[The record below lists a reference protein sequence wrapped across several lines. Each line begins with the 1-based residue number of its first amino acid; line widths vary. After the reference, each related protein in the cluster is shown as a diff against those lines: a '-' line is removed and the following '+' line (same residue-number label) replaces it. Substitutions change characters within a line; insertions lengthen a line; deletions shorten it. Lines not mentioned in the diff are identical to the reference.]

1 VNAIATLIVKDIKMG
16 FNDFANILP
25 GKTTYKPVE
34 RFAAEHGLD
43 LAELNATTTAVFKE
57 SGKLSAVK
65 HVNAFFGLG
74 RPLPLLSTKNYVEQI
89 ELSLSNEQGE

>member
-1 VNAIATLIVKDIKMG
+1 MG
-16 FNDFANILP
+16 YSDFANILSQ
-25 GKTTYKPVE
+25 KTTYKPVE
-34 RFAAEHGLD
+34 RYAAEYGID

-57 SGKLSAVK
+57 SGKIPAVK

-89 ELSLSNEQGE
+89 EASIINT

>member
-1 VNAIATLIVKDIKMG
+1 MK

-25 GKTTYKPVE
+25 SKTTFKPVE

-43 LAELNATTTAVFKE
+43 LVELKETTTAVFKE
-57 SGKLSAVK
+57 SGKIPAVK

-74 RPLPLLSTKNYVEQI
+74 HPLPLLSTKNYVEQI
-89 ELSLSNEQGE
+89 ESSLNNEQ